1 MNYDLQY
8 ELNPTR
14 MLLWNIALVFATTE
28 DNKIAIPV
36 DRKGHFCQII
46 WAILFDVGT
55 RKLLG
60 QSDEEHILNKDRKE
74 GQVCHCYNSGILA
87 WDRSL
92 CWFSVL

>member
-46 WAILFDVGT
+46 
-55 RKLLG
+55 
-60 QSDEEHILNKDRKE
+60 
-74 GQVCHCYNSGILA
+74 
-87 WDRSL
+87 
-92 CWFSVL
+92 